1 MMANYASYNEKMAHH
16 GNPAIDVVDML
27 RSADIGFTGEHRRMN
42 VAYSRARFFTITVAS
57 YNSVNEKL
65 APRGNPAIYI
75 LVAQYY
81 CVACLGASHKSGMC
95 NAILTYATCQKG
107 GHHAINCPKSLRLT
121 SMLPK
126 LTKANTSA
134 PGAALKPTTCTN
146 TVSAYKA
153 RAPR

>member
-1 MMANYASYNEKMAHH
+1 MANYASYNEKMAHH
-16 GNPAIDVVDML
+16 GNPPIDIVDML

-75 LVAQYY
+75 LRNSDVRMDKGKVRS

-95 NAILTYATCQKG
+95 NAILTYAT
-107 GHHAINCPKSLRLT
+107 LRLT

-134 PGAALKPTTCTN
+134 PGAALKPTTCTD